1 MTRDA
6 FCKAEEIKKKIDA
19 AHQLYNIVSNSTLS
33 SNEDEFE
40 AHNEHVRKDNMILC
54 CMHKGDSLFG
64 KEREMLDSL
73 VRYLTLMVVQFQ
85 ANITWQVTSSL
96 EEIFQLT
103 LPKDLRLR
111 SVFTRMNLRRNLQTY
126 QVIT

>member
-6 FCKAEEIKKKIDA
+6 FCKAQEIKKKIDA

-54 CMHKGDSLFG
+54 YMHKGDPLFG
-64 KEREMLDSL
+64 KERE
-73 VRYLTLMVVQFQ
+73 RC
-85 ANITWQVTSSL
+85 
-96 EEIFQLT
+96 
-103 LPKDLRLR
+103 
-111 SVFTRMNLRRNLQTY
+111 
-126 QVIT
+126 